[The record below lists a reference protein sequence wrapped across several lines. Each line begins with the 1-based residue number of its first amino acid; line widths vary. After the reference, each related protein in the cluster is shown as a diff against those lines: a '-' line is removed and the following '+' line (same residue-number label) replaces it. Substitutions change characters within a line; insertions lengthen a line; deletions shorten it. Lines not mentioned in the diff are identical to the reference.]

1 MLWEAIGPSFFEK
14 KPVSRGKDY
23 LQFLIALCSTF
34 SAARKDRKNLEMP
47 KAPTD
52 TYRTLFCALPMAYGG
67 LFFSLG
73 FPGSEVCGH
82 HEEWHLG
89 EHYCQWWVTDI
100 CTRQVSISSGR
111 KA

>member
-67 LFFSLG
+67 LFFPWDFL
-73 FPGSEVCGH
+73 EVRSV
-82 HEEWHLG
+82 
-89 EHYCQWWVTDI
+89 VT
-100 CTRQVSISSGR
+100 TRNGILENTIVSGG
-111 KA
+111 